1 MQTVA
6 VAVVGATTF
15 VGEAI
20 LDLLAARKFPVG
32 KVYALEA
39 ETDGTQDV
47 DFGNKTLDVEPLAD
61 FDFTE
66 VQLVFFASDAATS
79 VRYVPRAVTAGCIVI
94 DDSEQFRMEADV
106 PLVVAE
112 VNPQAIAGY
121 TKRRIIANPGSNVTQ
136 LLAALQPLHQAAT
149 LTRLEIATYQAV
161 SDSGRAGVQEL
172 AQQTAQLLNGLPV
185 DAAVYPRQIA
195 FNLLPRIGTLLTN
208 GYSSEEMKLVEE
220 TRKVLDLPTLAVNP
234 TTVRVPV
241 FFGHAAVVHLETAT
255 KLSALQAIALLQQ
268 NAGLTVM
275 DDAAADAFPT
285 PVTDAVNSEQL
296 YISRIRESLGTS
308 NGLNLWLVA
317 DNIRRG
323 AALNAVKIAEILIN
337 AYPPAWFSEN

>member
-6 VAVVGATTF
+6 VAVVGATTL

-20 LDLLAARKFPVG
+20 LDLLAARKFPAD

-39 ETDGTQDV
+39 ETDGEQDV
-47 DFGNKTLDVEPLAD
+47 DFGNKTLDVERLAD

-66 VQLVFFASDAATS
+66 VQLVFFATDAAIS
-79 VRYVPRAVTAGCIVI
+79 AHYVPRAVAAGCIVI

-121 TKRRIIANPGSNVTQ
+121 AKQRIIANPGSNVTQ

-161 SDSGRAGVQEL
+161 SGSGRAGVQEL
-172 AQQTAQLLNGLPV
+172 AQQTAQLLNGRPV
-185 DAAVYPRQIA
+185 DADVYPRQIA
-195 FNLLPRIGTLLTN
+195 FNLLPRIGAVLAN
-208 GYSSEEMKLVEE
+208 GYSSEEMKLVQE
-220 TRKVLDLPTLAVNP
+220 TRKVLDLPALAVNP

-241 FFGHAAVVHLETAT
+241 FFGHAAVVHLETTT
-255 KLSALQAIALLQQ
+255 KLSAQQATALLQQ
-268 NAGLTVM
+268 KAGITVM
-275 DDAAADAFPT
+275 DGAAADAFPT

-296 YISRIRESLGTS
+296 YVSRIRESLGTS
-308 NGLNLWLVA
+308 HGLNLWLVA
-317 DNIRRG
+317 DNVRRG
-323 AALNAVKIAEILIN
+323 AALNAVKIAEILVN
-337 AYPPAWFSEN
+337 DYAQAWLSGN